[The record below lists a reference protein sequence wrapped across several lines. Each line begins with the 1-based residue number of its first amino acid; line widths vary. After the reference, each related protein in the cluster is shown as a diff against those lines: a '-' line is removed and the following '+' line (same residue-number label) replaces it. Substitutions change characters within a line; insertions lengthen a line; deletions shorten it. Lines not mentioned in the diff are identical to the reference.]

1 MAKSA
6 KAKSARRPSRAAQKK
21 AAPRRVRPV
30 PAGYHTA
37 TPYLTVRGAAEAIEF
52 YKKAFGA
59 KELMRLTAPGGALG
73 HAEIRI
79 GDTQLMLS
87 DEWPDMQA
95 LGPNKRGG
103 ATASFVIYGP
113 DCDAAYERAVKA
125 GAKPDRPPSDQ
136 FWGDRM
142 GTVVDPFGHKWTL
155 GTHIEDVSPDE
166 MQKRMETWSKE
177 QGAG

>member
-1 MAKSA
+1 MAVK
-6 KAKSARRPSRAAQKK
+6 PI
-21 AAPRRVRPV
+21 PD
-30 PAGYHTA
+30 GYHTVTA
-37 TPYLTVRGAAEAIEF
+37 YLIVDDGARAIDF
-52 YKKAFGA
+52 YRAAFGA
-59 KELMRLTAPGGALG
+59 EELYRLPMGGKVG

-79 GDTQLMLS
+79 GDTNLMLS

-155 GTHIEDVSPDE
+155 GTHIEDVSPGE

>member
-1 MAKSA
+1 MAVK
-6 KAKSARRPSRAAQKK
+6 
-21 AAPRRVRPV
+21 PV
-30 PAGYHTA
+30 PDGYHTVTA
-37 TPYLTVRGAAEAIEF
+37 YLIVDDGARAIDF
-52 YKKAFGA
+52 YREAFGA
-59 KELMRLTAPGGALG
+59 EELYRLPMGGKVG

-79 GDTQLMLS
+79 GDTNLMLS

-103 ATASFVIYGP
+103 ATASFVIYGS

-166 MQKRMETWSKE
+166 MQKRMEAWSKE
-177 QGAG
+177 QQACG